1 MIPLGLKE
9 TKEIE
14 LRDSFKDFI
23 LEHYRFYKCKVNR
36 KRQDVQCIKMNL
48 AVRTVT
54 TMRTS

>member
-23 LEHYRFYKCKVNR
+23 LEHYRLNKCKVKQN
-36 KRQDVQCIKMNL
+36 DKMFN
-48 AVRTVT
+48 A
-54 TMRTS
+54 

>member
-23 LEHYRFYKCKVNR
+23 LEHYRFYKCKVN
-36 KRQDVQCIKMNL
+36 QNDKMFNAL
-48 AVRTVT
+48 K
-54 TMRTS
+54 